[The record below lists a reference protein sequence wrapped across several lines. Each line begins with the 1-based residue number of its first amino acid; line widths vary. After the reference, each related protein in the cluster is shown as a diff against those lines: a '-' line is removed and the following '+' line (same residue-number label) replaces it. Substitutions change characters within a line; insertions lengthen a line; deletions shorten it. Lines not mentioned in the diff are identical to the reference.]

1 MLTCFSTLSR
11 NNRFGAC
18 LARGLT
24 VEEAVE
30 EIGEVVR
37 IQKLRNVVNCVIY
50 TRLVIIVKII
60 FTSIHFLFIIC
71 RFSIITAFQKTKP
84 QNTVH

>member
-50 TRLVIIVKII
+50 TRLVIIVK
-60 FTSIHFLFIIC
+60 FYF
-71 RFSIITAFQKTKP
+71 
-84 QNTVH
+84 